1 MAKKAA
7 QTISKRDFCAHVW
20 QFVHY
25 VEDFMTSK
33 IDYHKPTCKMKCE
46 QVKKLLSQLEHEC

>member
-1 MAKKAA
+1 MAKKTAPA
-7 QTISKRDFCAHVW
+7 VSKREFCAHVW

-33 IDYHKPTCKMKCE
+33 TAYHKPTCKMKCE
-46 QVKKLLSQLEHEC
+46 QVKKLLHQLEE